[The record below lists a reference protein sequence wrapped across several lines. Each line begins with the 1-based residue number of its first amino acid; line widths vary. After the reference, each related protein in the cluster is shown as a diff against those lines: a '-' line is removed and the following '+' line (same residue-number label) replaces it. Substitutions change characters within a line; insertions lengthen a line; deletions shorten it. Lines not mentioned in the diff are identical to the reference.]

1 MATAPIKSQPLHNFS
16 LPHLRWV
23 HKNSPHQQSPPHST
37 LQHRRDSPDFDPP
50 GNDNNTTAAASPKPA
65 SRTPRKPQPFSS
77 PCLASF
83 PSASSTHQNQ
93 KAEQGDDVVEEG
105 HKPWNLR
112 PRKVVTY
119 PTSTATF
126 TTPSSFRKND
136 KEKEKLQEETG
147 SSLRNSNI
155 SNESVLLKSSSSCRV
170 VRGGATVA
178 GYVGGG
184 VACPGFAGT
193 ERQQRKVVEE
203 KRKLWISLSKEEIE
217 EDVYSL
223 TGSRPSRR
231 PKKRPRTVQ
240 KQLDNVFP
248 GLYLV
253 GLSIDSYRVH
263 DSLR

>member
-1 MATAPIKSQPLHNFS
+1 M
-16 LPHLRWV
+16 
-23 HKNSPHQQSPPHST
+23 
-37 LQHRRDSPDFDPP
+37 
-50 GNDNNTTAAASPKPA
+50 
-65 SRTPRKPQPFSS
+65 
-77 PCLASF
+77 
-83 PSASSTHQNQ
+83 
-93 KAEQGDDVVEEG
+93 VEEG
-105 HKPWNLR
+105 QKPWNLR
-112 PRKVVTY
+112 PRKVMTY
-119 PTSTATF
+119 PASTATF
-126 TTPSSFRKND
+126 TAPSSFRKND

-147 SSLRNSNI
+147 SSLRNSNM
-155 SNESVLLKSSSSCRV
+155 SNESVLLKSSSSWRV
-170 VRGGATVA
+170 TRGGATVA
-178 GYVGGG
+178 GDVGGG
-184 VACPGFAGT
+184 AVGHGFAGT

-240 KQLDNVFP
+240 KQLDNAFP

>member
-136 KEKEKLQEETG
+136 KEKEKSQEETG
-147 SSLRNSNI
+147 SSLRN
-155 SNESVLLKSSSSCRV
+155 
-170 VRGGATVA
+170 T
-178 GYVGGG
+178 
-184 VACPGFAGT
+184 CPGFAGT